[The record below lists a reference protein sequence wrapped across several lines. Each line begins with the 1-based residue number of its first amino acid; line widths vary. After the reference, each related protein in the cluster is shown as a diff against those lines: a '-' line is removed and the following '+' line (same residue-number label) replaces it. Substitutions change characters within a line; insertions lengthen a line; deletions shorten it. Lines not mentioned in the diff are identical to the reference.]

1 MEYDCLHTPRIVS
14 YADRR
19 HTPHPDMTITVLAT
33 PTTETKRRKPLTAID
48 MVTSRAQARPPPSA
62 AGSTGRDKGKRA
74 NALAST
80 DQDGG
85 GENAKHGDKKR
96 KAGE

>member
-1 MEYDCLHTPRIVS
+1 
-14 YADRR
+14 
-19 HTPHPDMTITVLAT
+19 MTITVLAT

-62 AGSTGRDKGKRA
+62 AGATGRDKGKRA